1 MHGGRSGCEMMEDHG
16 RKRVQGTAGIFER
29 SHAELPARPPTHW
42 SVAELGLFA
51 APYRRHPQAQRY
63 LEITRGDVVRRGL
76 VHGDDVRRFES
87 FSVLDA
93 LMYAETSLARLVV
106 CGGFNQWLF
115 FLDDQYDNHPEVA
128 TSADRMREVVVG
140 AFDALSSGRLPR
152 TASPFAEFSATVGR
166 RIRARASA
174 RLWDRFLR
182 DTHDYLFHGSSVA
195 ASHYT
200 TVLTPEAYRPLRR
213 LDSSMNAVVD
223 VVELSQG
230 GALTEDD
237 LDDPSVRELRQLAC
251 DHVAFL
257 NDLVSYH
264 REVVRAGCS
273 FNLLHALAVHRCDGS
288 LERAIGSLV
297 EELNV
302 IAIRFEALAA
312 DARGPVARHAQA
324 LRCMMAANHRF
335 SFQSGRYHHP
345 AAHLPE
351 LRGAPLDAPS
361 ASVSGR

>member
-1 MHGGRSGCEMMEDHG
+1 MEEHHHT
-16 RKRVQGTAGIFER
+16 RRLQGNSEPGDA
-29 SHAELPARPPTHW
+29 LPAATPPARW
-42 SVAELGLFA
+42 ALAELGLFA
-51 APYRRHPQAQRY
+51 APYRRHPQARLY
-63 LEITRGDVVRRGL
+63 LELTRADVVRRG
-76 VHGDDVRRFES
+76 VVCGEDVRRFER

-93 LMYAETSLARLVV
+93 LMYAEASFARLVV

-128 TSADRMREVVVG
+128 TSAERMHEVVSS
-140 AFDALSSGRLPR
+140 AFDALASGRLPR
-152 TASPFAEFSATVGR
+152 TTSPFAELSATVGR

-182 DTHDYLFHGSSVA
+182 DTHAYLFHGSSVA

-200 TVLTPEAYRPLRR
+200 TVLPPETYRPLRR
-213 LDSSMNAVVD
+213 LDSSMSAVVD
-223 VVELSQG
+223 VVELSHEG
-230 GALTEDD
+230 VLSEDD
-237 LDDPSVRELRQLAC
+237 IQQPHVSELRQLAC

-273 FNLLHALAVHRCDGS
+273 FNLLHALCVHACEGS
-288 LERAIGSLV
+288 LQRAIASLIQ
-297 EELNV
+297 ELNG
-302 IAIRFEALAA
+302 IAFRFEALAA
-312 DARGPVARHAQA
+312 NAHGPVARHAQA

-345 AAHLPE
+345 DAHLAE
-351 LRGAPLDAPS
+351 LRGTPLDAPGS
-361 ASVSGR
+361 SVDAFPPDQ